1 MGCQFS
7 LKSSFYGWSQ
17 LPRRISRLEHTYF
30 NKVCLN
36 LSNWCS
42 ISVWLAWSVDVYQT
56 WMSRNV
62 EESRYVEKCRE
73 MSSFENFW
81 WSVQLSCLGLGGAVW
96 RSFGLGG
103 AVWGWMGVFGA
114 GWSRFGLVPIGDF
127 DITRR
132 DGDASRNVEKCQ
144 KMLSFVEVATG
155 GT

>member
-81 WSVQLSCLGLGGAVW
+81 WSVEKSRVMSRNVEFWKFLMVSLGGFWRCFGLGGGV
-96 RSFGLGG
+96 RRCFGLGG
-103 AVWGWMGVFGA
+103 AVLGWF
-114 GWSRFGLVPIGDF
+114 PTDDF
-127 DITRR
+127 DITQRYGTR
-132 DGDASRNVEKCQ
+132 RNVFY
-144 KMLSFVEVATG
+144 L
-155 GT
+155 